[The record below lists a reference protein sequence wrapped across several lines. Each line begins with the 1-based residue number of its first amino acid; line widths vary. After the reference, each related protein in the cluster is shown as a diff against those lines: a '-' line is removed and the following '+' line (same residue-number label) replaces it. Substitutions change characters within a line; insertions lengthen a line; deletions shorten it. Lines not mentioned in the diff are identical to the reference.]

1 MPKFKFPFQ
10 DLETI
15 PKLIKDF
22 LQQEIPQFS
31 AYQFT
36 LENALLQA
44 EKKSHN
50 YTLEQRKIL
59 VDVLRAQHQHLDL
72 SAKQSQHLDLLLSEN
87 TFTVTTGHQLNLFS
101 GPVFF
106 VYKILQTIKTADF
119 LTQNLDKNFVPIFW
133 LATEDHDFEEIN
145 HFKTANGFYQV
156 KGNSG
161 GAVGRIIIEDNS
173 FLEEFEKEFKDD
185 VFGTQLILLAK
196 KAYQKGR
203 TFTEATQ
210 ILVQEIFAEFGLLM
224 IDGDDV
230 LLKNQMQNIFKEE
243 LVNHTTHHF
252 SQENVKFLTEK
263 YGKVQVNPREI
274 NLFYLSD
281 TRNRIEF
288 DGEQFQIVDKNLTFT
303 LEELAE
309 DWSKIS
315 PNALLRPVF
324 QEKVLPN
331 IAYIGGNAEIM
342 YWLEMP
348 KVFEKFGVEFPLL
361 VPRNSML
368 FLRKK
373 TLDKIEKSGVAL
385 QDFLGDF
392 QKFLNQKLLKES
404 EMNADLESREQL
416 LKENFEIDFE
426 DLAKAMNHKTKAIII
441 NSPHNPSGKV
451 WKEEDFN
458 RLSDLVKD
466 TDVIVISDEVYD
478 VLTYDNHQFYSAFH
492 HPKLREQCFSVF
504 SFGKMFHVTGWKVGY
519 ILASEEL
526 SAAYRRI
533 HQYLSFS
540 VNSPAQYALAKY
552 LEIFDV
558 EENRTLMQQKRD
570 FFIEQ
575 FNDLPFTLQQKAE
588 AGYFQILGYEDIS
601 DLNDKD
607 FSVWMTEKGKV
618 ASIPVSAFY
627 KNSTTTNSVRFCFS
641 KKEETIAEAAKNLRS
656 FF

>member
-36 LENALLQA
+36 LENALSQA
-44 EKKSHN
+44 EKKAHN
-50 YTLEQRKIL
+50 YTPEQRKKLVEIL
-59 VDVLRAQHQHLDL
+59 KAQHQHLDL
-72 SAKQSQHLDLLLSEN
+72 SAKQSQNLDLLLSEN

-106 VYKILQTIKTADF
+106 FYKILQTIKTADF
-119 LTQNLDKNFVPIFW
+119 LTQNSDKNFVPIFW

-145 HFKTANGFYQV
+145 HFKTANQFYQI

-173 FLEEFEKEFKDD
+173 FLEEFEREFKDD

-203 TFTEATQ
+203 AFTEATQ

-224 IDGDDV
+224 IDGDHV

-243 LVNHTTHHF
+243 LVNQTTHHF

-348 KVFEKFGVEFPLL
+348 KVFEKFGIEFPLL

-404 EMNADLESREQL
+404 ELNADLESREQL
-416 LKENFEIDFE
+416 LKENFETLKNKASLTAVTFRNMVEAEETRQLKSFQKFKKRLLRAEKILHADKIDY
-426 DLAKAMNHKTKAIII
+426 LQ
-441 NSPHNPSGKV
+441 
-451 WKEEDFN
+451 
-458 RLSDLVKD
+458 RL
-466 TDVIVISDEVYD
+466 
-478 VLTYDNHQFYSAFH
+478 YSEI
-492 HPKLREQCFSVF
+492 HPANNWQERSLNFSVF
-504 SFGKMFHVTGWKVGY
+504 FAENGEKW
-519 ILASEEL
+519 
-526 SAAYRRI
+526 
-533 HQYLSFS
+533 
-540 VNSPAQYALAKY
+540 
-552 LEIFDV
+552 LENCYQEMEV
-558 EENRTLMQQKRD
+558 L
-570 FFIEQ
+570 
-575 FNDLPFTLQQKAE
+575 
-588 AGYFQILGYEDIS
+588 
-601 DLNDKD
+601 
-607 FSVWMTEKGKV
+607 
-618 ASIPVSAFY
+618 
-627 KNSTTTNSVRFCFS
+627 NSVLIVSEF
-641 KKEETIAEAAKNLRS
+641 
-656 FF
+656 